1 MRRPVKLKRR
11 RRGRP
16 PQPPETVRRNRVTT
30 FLTDDEFEKLE
41 RVAAE
46 TEKSLSAALYQL
58 VTRAL
63 KRLK

>member
-1 MRRPVKLKRR
+1 MTKIKRP

-16 PQPPETVRRNRVTT
+16 PQPRDMARRNRVTT

-41 RVAAE
+41 RAAE
-46 TEKSLSAALYQL
+46 ETDKSLSAALYQL